1 MGPILA
7 SLIYLVLV
15 FASFMLTV
23 AKNGKP
29 QEGKH
34 SVGTHFLG
42 IAIAVSLLYWG
53 GFFDEL
59 LKRLAP

>member
-7 SLIYLVLV
+7 PLIYLTLV
-15 FASFMLTV
+15 FASFMLTA

-42 IAIAVSLLYWG
+42 IAIVLPLLYWG
-53 GFFDEL
+53 GFFDRL
-59 LKRLAP
+59 LERLAP